1 MRLRQICFVAKDLES
16 ALKSFSFIIGSEVC
30 FRDEGVSYFGLENGL
45 LEIDGN
51 FIEVVSPFK
60 QDTTAE
66 RFMSKMNGDAG
77 YMLIFE
83 LSLIHISDPRD
94 RQKSR
99 MPSSA

>member
-1 MRLRQICFVAKDLES
+1 MRLRQICFVAKDLEN
-16 ALKSFSFIIGSEVC
+16 ALKNFSFIIGAEVC
-30 FRDEGVSYFGLENGL
+30 FRDEGVSHFGLENGL
-45 LEIDGN
+45 LEIGGN

-83 LSLIHISDPRD
+83 CENADLY
-94 RQKSR
+94 RQK
-99 MPSSA
+99 AEKFNI